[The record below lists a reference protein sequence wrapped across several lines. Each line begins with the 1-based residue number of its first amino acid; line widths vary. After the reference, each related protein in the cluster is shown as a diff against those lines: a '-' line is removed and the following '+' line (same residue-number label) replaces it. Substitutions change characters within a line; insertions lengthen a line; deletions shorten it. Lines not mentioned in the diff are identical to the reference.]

1 MLITA
6 IRFIGFPGV
15 SWVMLRHLDDIR
27 GGYGA
32 RVPRIAAHAAT
43 VPASGIRRVTEL
55 AWATPGAIVLSVGE
69 PDLPTAPHILAAAQ
83 AALTRDDTRYT
94 PNGGIP
100 ELRDAL
106 AAELDPVHTLPVRR
120 DNVWVT
126 AGGAQAL
133 HLALSL
139 TVGAGDEVL
148 VPDPGYPPF
157 SMAAHLLQATPR
169 PYPLRA
175 ERGFLPDPADVA
187 AVISDRTRLLVLNS
201 PSNPLGTTLP
211 DALVAELMEL
221 ARTHDLWVLS
231 DECYAAFAAGPHV
244 PPAAHDADGRV
255 LTLHTFSKDHA
266 MTGMRVGALVVP
278 DQLAPLMPTVQESIV
293 SCVNTPA
300 QYAAL
305 AAITGPQDDVDAA
318 RATYAAHRELAT
330 AVLAERGIPYLEAP
344 GGIYLWADLSH
355 ATDGDVASFAEELV
369 LSRGVAVAPGS
380 AFGARGEGWVRV
392 SLTATAPDLREGL
405 GRLPARG

>member
-1 MLITA
+1 M
-6 IRFIGFPGV
+6 
-15 SWVMLRHLDDIR
+15 
-27 GGYGA
+27 
-32 RVPRIAAHAAT
+32 PRIATHAAT

-83 AALTRDDTRYT
+83 QALTRDDTRYT

-106 AAELDPVHTLPVRR
+106 AAELDPVHALPVRR

-133 HLALSL
+133 HLAMSL

-157 SMAAHLLQATPR
+157 SMAAHLVQATPR
-169 PYPLRA
+169 PYPLRV
-175 ERGFLPDPADVA
+175 ERGFLPDPDEVA
-187 AVISDRTRLLVLNS
+187 AAVTERTRLLVLNS

-211 DALVAELMEL
+211 DALVAELMAV
-221 ARTHDLWVLS
+221 ARAHDLWVLS

-244 PPAAHDADGRV
+244 PPAAHDTDGRV
-255 LTLHTFSKDHA
+255 LTLHTFSKNHA

-278 DQLAPLMPTVQESIV
+278 DQVAPLLPTIQESIV

-305 AAITGPQDDVDAA
+305 AAMTGPQDDVDTA
-318 RATYAAHRELAT
+318 RRTYAAHRELAT
-330 AVLAERGIPYLEAP
+330 GVLDSLGIPYLDAP
-344 GGIYLWADLSH
+344 GGIYLWADVSH
-355 ATDGDVASFAEELV
+355 ATDGDVAAWTESFV
-369 LSRGVAVAPGS
+369 LEHGVAVAPGS
-380 AFGARGEGWVRV
+380 AFGGRGEGWVRV
-392 SLTATAPDLREGL
+392 SLTASATDLRTGL
-405 GRLPARG
+405 GRLPAR

>member
-1 MLITA
+1 M
-6 IRFIGFPGV
+6 
-15 SWVMLRHLDDIR
+15 
-27 GGYGA
+27 
-32 RVPRIAAHAAT
+32 PRIATHAAT

-69 PDLPTAPHILAAAQ
+69 PDLPTAPHILAAAHE
-83 AALTRDDTRYT
+83 ALTRDDTRYT

-106 AAELDPVHTLPVRR
+106 AAELDPVHALPVRR

-133 HLALSL
+133 HLAMSL

-157 SMAAHLLQATPR
+157 TMAAHLVQATPQ
-169 PYPLRA
+169 PYPLRP
-175 ERGFLPDPADVA
+175 ERGFLPDPDEVA
-187 AVISDRTRLLVLNS
+187 AAITDQTRLLVLNS

-211 DALVAELMEL
+211 DSLVAELMEV
-221 ARTHDLWVLS
+221 ARAHDLWVLS

-255 LTLHTFSKDHA
+255 LTLHTFSKNHA

-278 DQLAPLMPTVQESIV
+278 DQVAPLLPTIQESIV

-305 AAITGPQDDVDAA
+305 AAMTGPQDDVDAA
-318 RATYAAHRELAT
+318 RRIYAEHRELAT
-330 AVLAERGIPYLEAP
+330 GVLDSLGIPYLDAP
-344 GGIYLWADLSH
+344 GGIYLWADVSH
-355 ATDGDVASFAEELV
+355 ATDGDVAAWTETFV
-369 LSRGVAVAPGS
+369 LDHGVAVAPGS
-380 AFGARGEGWVRV
+380 AFGSRGEGWVRV
-392 SLTATAPDLREGL
+392 SLTASATDLRTGL
-405 GRLPARG
+405 GRLPAR

>member
-1 MLITA
+1 MLITT
-6 IRFIGFPGV
+6 IHLGGFPSV
-15 SWVMLRHLDDIR
+15 IWIMIRHLADIHR
-27 GGYGA
+27 GYRA
-32 RVPRIAAHAAT
+32 RVPRIASHAAT

-55 AWATPGAIVLSVGE
+55 AWSTPGAIVLSVGE
-69 PDLPTAPHILAAAQ
+69 PDLPTAPHILAAARD
-83 AALTRDDTRYT
+83 ALDRDDTRYT

-100 ELRDAL
+100 ALRDAV
-106 AAELDPVHTLPVRR
+106 AASLDPVHALPVRR

-169 PYPLRA
+169 PYPLHP

-187 AVISDRTRLLVLNS
+187 AAITDRTRLLVLNS

-211 DALVAELMEL
+211 DPLVAELVAL
-221 ARTHDLWVLS
+221 AREHDLWLLS
-231 DECYAAFAAGPHV
+231 DECYAAFADGPHV
-244 PPAAHDADGRV
+244 PPAAHDTDGRV

-278 DQLAPLMPTVQESIV
+278 DQLAPLMPTVQEAIV
-293 SCVNTPA
+293 SCVNSPA

-305 AAITGPQDDVDAA
+305 AALTGPQDDVHTA
-318 RATYAAHRELAT
+318 RATYTAHRELAT
-330 AVLAERGIPYLEAP
+330 AVLAGLGIPFLDA
-344 GGIYLWADLSH
+344 GGGLYLWADLSH
-355 ATDGDVASFAEELV
+355 ATGGDVAAFCEDLV
-369 LSRGVAVAPGS
+369 LTRGVAVAPGS
-380 AFGARGEGWVRV
+380 AFGARGEGWIRV
-392 SLTATAPDLREGL
+392 SLTASAADLREGL
-405 GRLPARG
+405 GRLPARR

>member
-1 MLITA
+1 ML
-6 IRFIGFPGV
+6 V
-15 SWVMLRHLDDIR
+15 
-27 GGYGA
+27 
-32 RVPRIAAHAAT
+32 VPRIATHAAT

-69 PDLPTAPHILAAAQ
+69 PDLPTAAHILTAARD
-83 AALTRDDTRYT
+83 ALDRDDTRYT

-106 AAELDPVHTLPVRR
+106 ATQLDPVHTLPVRR
-120 DNVWVT
+120 DNVWIT

-175 ERGFLPDPADVA
+175 ENGFLPDPSDVA
-187 AVISDRTRLLVLNS
+187 AAITDRTRLLVLNS

-211 DALVAELMEL
+211 ESLVAELMEL

-244 PPAAHDADGRV
+244 PPAAFDPDGRV

-278 DQLAPLMPTVQESIV
+278 DQVAPLMPTLQESIV

-305 AAITGPQDDVDAA
+305 AAMTGPQDDVRAA
-318 RATYAAHRELAT
+318 RQVYAEHRALAT
-330 AVLAERGIPYLEAP
+330 EVLDGLGIRYLDAS
-344 GGIYLWADLSH
+344 GGIYLWADLSDR
-355 ATDGDVASFAEELV
+355 TGGDVAAYCEELV
-369 LSRGVAVAPGS
+369 LDRGVALAPGS

-392 SLTATAPDLREGL
+392 SLTASAADLRAGL
-405 GRLPARG
+405 GRLRG

>member
-1 MLITA
+1 ML
-6 IRFIGFPGV
+6 V
-15 SWVMLRHLDDIR
+15 
-27 GGYGA
+27 
-32 RVPRIAAHAAT
+32 VPRIATHAAT

-55 AWATPGAIVLSVGE
+55 AWATPGSIVLSVGE
-69 PDLPTAPHILAAAQ
+69 PDLPTAPHILAAARD
-83 AALTRDDTRYT
+83 ALDRDDTRYT

-100 ELRDAL
+100 QLRDGL
-106 AAELDPVHTLPVRR
+106 AAQLDPTHTLPVRR
-120 DNVWVT
+120 DNVWIT

-175 ERGFLPDPADVA
+175 ERGFLPDPADVEA
-187 AVISDRTRLLVLNS
+187 AITDSTRLLVLNS

-211 DALVAELMEL
+211 DSVVADLMAI
-221 ARTHDLWVLS
+221 ARRHDLWVLS
-231 DECYAAFAAGPHV
+231 DECYAAFAEGEHV
-244 PPAAHDADGRV
+244 PPAAHDTDGRV

-278 DQLAPLMPTVQESIV
+278 DQLAPLMPTIQEAIV

-305 AAITGPQDDVDAA
+305 AALTGPQDDVDTA
-318 RATYAAHRELAT
+318 RATYAAHRALAT
-330 AVLAERGIPYLEAP
+330 EVLDALGIPSLAAR
-344 GGIYLWADLSH
+344 GGLYLWADLSH
-355 ATDGDVASFAEELV
+355 ATDGDVAAFAEELV

-380 AFGARGEGWVRV
+380 AFGSRGEGWVRV
-392 SLTATAPDLREGL
+392 SLTASAEDLRVGL
-405 GRLPARG
+405 GRLPARR

>member
-1 MLITA
+1 MQL
-6 IRFIGFPGV
+6 
-15 SWVMLRHLDDIR
+15 
-27 GGYGA
+27 
-32 RVPRIAAHAAT
+32 VPRIASHAAT

-69 PDLPTAPHILAAAQ
+69 PDLPTAPHILAAAHE
-83 AALTRDDTRYT
+83 ALTRDDTRYT

-106 AAELDPVHTLPVRR
+106 AARLDTAHALPVRR
-120 DNVWVT
+120 DNVWIT

-139 TVGAGDEVL
+139 TVGSGDEVL

-157 SMAAHLLQATPR
+157 TMAAHLLQATPR

-175 ERGFLPDPADVA
+175 ENDFLPDPADVA
-187 AVISDRTRLLVLNS
+187 ASITDRTRLLVLNS

-211 DALVAELMEL
+211 EALVAELMDL
-221 ARTHDLWVLS
+221 ARAHDLWVLS
-231 DECYAAFAAGPHV
+231 DECYAAFSDRPHI
-244 PPAAHDADGRV
+244 PPAAHDTDGRV

-278 DQLAPLMPTVQESIV
+278 DQVAPLMPTLQESIV

-305 AAITGPQDDVDAA
+305 AALTGPQDDVEAARRLYAEHRALATGVLDELGIRYLDAA
-318 RATYAAHRELAT
+318 
-330 AVLAERGIPYLEAP
+330 
-344 GGIYLWADLSH
+344 GGIYLWADVSDR
-355 ATDGDVASFAEELV
+355 TGGDVAAFCEDLV
-369 LSRGVAVAPGS
+369 LQRGVALAPGS
-380 AFGARGEGWVRV
+380 AFGSRGEGWVRV
-392 SLTATAPDLREGL
+392 SLTASAADLREGL
-405 GRLPARG
+405 GRLQG